1 MDRIVIKE
9 DIIPEIEELLILY
22 NDAEWFTYT
31 NNSIRL
37 KNAVE
42 NSLKVLTAWD
52 TDELIGLIRVVG
64 DGQTIIYIQDILIL
78 KKYQKQGIGSTL
90 LKMILERYK
99 SVRQVVLM
107 TDNTEKTI
115 NFYKKNGMIK
125 ASECNCIAFM
135 K

>member
-78 KKYQKQGIGSTL
+78 KKYQ
-90 LKMILERYK
+90 
-99 SVRQVVLM
+99 
-107 TDNTEKTI
+107 
-115 NFYKKNGMIK
+115 
-125 ASECNCIAFM
+125 
-135 K
+135 